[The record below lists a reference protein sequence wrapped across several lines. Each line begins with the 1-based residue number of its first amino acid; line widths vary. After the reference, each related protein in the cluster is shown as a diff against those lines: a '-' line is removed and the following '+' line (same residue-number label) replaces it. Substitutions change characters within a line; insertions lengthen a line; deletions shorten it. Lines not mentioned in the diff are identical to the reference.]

1 MAARSSNGRRVSA
14 RPSPSNVRVPLKRLG
29 LHALALT
36 AIVALPLLL
45 MPAACSAPP
54 LEAPAPAAT
63 GAGEVSPA
71 GAEPVS
77 ALAPANLAKARPAAP
92 FSVTGNWFIDVSQ
105 NPDAW
110 RFGPPYPALKPGAQT
125 HADASKKATAEGKVY
140 RDDIGQCWPAG
151 LPLIMTRYW
160 PMAMIQLP
168 TAIYM
173 VSGFMNSLR
182 IVYLDGRSHTPEDIV
197 VRTFNGESI
206 GRWEGDTLVV
216 DTRHFRADH
225 HWMDQGG
232 VSIPAGEQLRIV
244 ERIKSVSDGKQLEIE
259 YTMTDPENWDGEWKS
274 TKRFN
279 RVDDVD
285 IQEVSCLP
293 DLNEHLQSTT
303 SKTQVLQ

>member
-1 MAARSSNGRRVSA
+1 MSSSLSRIAVAIATATIMAISA
-14 RPSPSNVRVPLKRLG
+14 C
-29 LHALALT
+29 T
-36 AIVALPLLL
+36 
-45 MPAACSAPP
+45 
-54 LEAPAPAAT
+54 APAPPQAA
-63 GAGEVSPA
+63 APA
-71 GAEPVS
+71 AESATPPAEPGVQLS
-77 ALAPANLAKARPAAP
+77 ALAPANIAKARPAAP
-92 FSVTGNWFIDVSQ
+92 FDLTGNWFIDTSES
-105 NPDAW
+105 PDAW
-110 RFGPPYPALKPGAQT
+110 RFGPPYPKLTAAAQV
-125 HADASKKATAEGKVY
+125 HFDASQRAGKEGKVY

-160 PMAMIQLP
+160 PMAMVQIP

-182 IVYLDGRSHTPEDIV
+182 IVYLDGRSHTEPDII

-216 DTRHFRADH
+216 DTIGFRGDH

-232 VSIPAGEQLRIV
+232 ASIPAGEQLHIV
-244 ERIKSVSDGKQLEIE
+244 ERIRLISEGKQLEIE
-259 YTMTDPENWDGEWKS
+259 YTMTDPEYWEGEWKS

-303 SKTQVLQ
+303 SKAQVR